1 MQLVP
6 KFQTISFFDTV
17 DLSSNLTLISGK
29 LTSAFK
35 TKRIRASFPSGV
47 NRLMRLRFYIVG
59 TPDAPTTS
67 APIGTNLLSSVGQVD
82 YITGDDNVIEFDH
95 EIMSPES
102 NKYIAVYAENA
113 DVFAHTIE
121 CQVTVEYLDLTS
133 DLKELPK

>member
-1 MQLVP
+1 MFLTP
-6 KFQTISFFDTV
+6 KVQTISFFDTV
-17 DLSSNLTLISGK
+17 ALSSNMTLISGK

-35 TKRIRASFPSGV
+35 VKRIRASFPSGV

-59 TPDAPTTS
+59 TPEAPT
-67 APIGTNLLSSVGQVD
+67 ANPPIGTDLLGSVGQVN

-95 EIMSPES
+95 EIMSPDS

-133 DLKELPK
+133 DLKELA